1 MTEALVRDT
10 LKEVLIEE
18 FEVEEDEIVEGA
30 NFFQDLDMDSLD
42 AIDLIV
48 MMDKKLNIDLKA
60 EDAQKIRTIDEF
72 VALIMTR
79 VS

>member
-1 MTEALVRDT
+1 MTEELVRAT

-30 NFFQDLDMDSLD
+30 NFFEDLDMDSLD

-79 VS
+79 V

>member
-1 MTEALVRDT
+1 MTEALVRET

-30 NFFQDLDMDSLD
+30 NFFEDLDMDSLD

-79 VS
+79 A

>member
-1 MTEALVRDT
+1 MTEELVRAT

-30 NFFQDLDMDSLD
+30 NFFEDLDMDSLD

-48 MMDKKLNIDLKA
+48 MRAKKLNIDLKA

-79 VS
+79 A

>member
-18 FEVEEDEIVEGA
+18 FEVEEEEIVEGA
-30 NFFQDLDMDSLD
+30 NFFEDLDMDSLD

-79 VS
+79 V

>member
-1 MTEALVRDT
+1 MTEELVRAT

-18 FEVEEDEIVEGA
+18 FEVEEDEIVTGA
-30 NFFQDLDMDSLD
+30 NFFEDLDMDSLD

-48 MMDKKLNIDLKA
+48 MMDKKLGIDLKA

-79 VS
+79 A

>member
-1 MTEALVRDT
+1 MNEALVRET
-10 LKEVLIEE
+10 LKEILVEE
-18 FEVEEDEIVEGA
+18 FEVEEDEIVPGA
-30 NFFQDLDMDSLD
+30 NFFEDLDMDSLD

-72 VALIMTR
+72 VNLIMTR
-79 VS
+79 V

>member
-1 MTEALVRDT
+1 MTEELVRET
-10 LKEVLIEE
+10 LNEVLIDE
-18 FEVEEDEIVEGA
+18 FEVEEDEIKGSA
-30 NFFQDLDMDSLD
+30 NFFKDLEMDSLD

-79 VS
+79 V

>member
-1 MTEALVRDT
+1 MTEALVRDA

-30 NFFQDLDMDSLD
+30 NFFTDLDMDSLD

-48 MMDKKLNIDLKA
+48 MMDKKLSIDLKA

-79 VS
+79 V

>member
-1 MTEALVRDT
+1 MTEAFVRDT

-18 FEVEEDEIVEGA
+18 FEVEEDEIIEGA
-30 NFFQDLDMDSLD
+30 NFFTDLDMDSLD

-79 VS
+79 A

>member
-1 MTEALVRDT
+1 MTEELVRAT

-30 NFFQDLDMDSLD
+30 NFFEDLDMDSLD

-60 EDAQKIRTIDEF
+60 EDAQKIKTIDEF
-72 VALIMTR
+72 VALILTR
-79 VS
+79 G

>member
-1 MTEALVRDT
+1 MTVESVTAT

-18 FEVEEDEIVEGA
+18 FEVEEDEIVSGA
-30 NFFQDLDMDSLD
+30 NFFEDLDMDSLD

-48 MMDKKLNIDLKA
+48 MMDKKLGIDLKA

-72 VALIMTR
+72 IDLIMTR
-79 VS
+79 A

>member
-30 NFFQDLDMDSLD
+30 NFFEDLDMDSLD

-60 EDAQKIRTIDEF
+60 EDAQKIRTINEF

-79 VS
+79 A

>member
-30 NFFQDLDMDSLD
+30 NFFSDLDMDSLD

-79 VS
+79 V

>member
-30 NFFQDLDMDSLD
+30 NFFSDLDMDSLD

-48 MMDKKLNIDLKA
+48 MMDKILNIDLKA

-79 VS
+79 V

>member
-1 MTEALVRDT
+1 MTEELVRAT

-30 NFFQDLDMDSLD
+30 NFFEDLDMDSLD

-72 VALIMTR
+72 VALILTR
-79 VS
+79 G

>member
-1 MTEALVRDT
+1 MTEELVRAT

-30 NFFQDLDMDSLD
+30 NFFEDLDMDSLD

-72 VALIMTR
+72 VELIMTR
-79 VS
+79 A

>member
-1 MTEALVRDT
+1 MTEELVRAT

-30 NFFQDLDMDSLD
+30 NFFEDFDMDSLD

-48 MMDKKLNIDLKA
+48 MMDKKLNIELKA

-72 VALIMTR
+72 VSLILSR
-79 VS
+79 A

>member
-30 NFFQDLDMDSLD
+30 NFFEDLDMDSLD

-79 VS
+79 V

>member
-1 MTEALVRDT
+1 MTEELVRAT

-30 NFFQDLDMDSLD
+30 NFFEDLDMDSLD

-79 VS
+79 G

>member
-1 MTEALVRDT
+1 MTEELVRAT

-30 NFFQDLDMDSLD
+30 NFFEDLDMDSLD

-72 VALIMTR
+72 VSLILSR
-79 VS
+79 A

>member
-18 FEVEEDEIVEGA
+18 FEVEEDEIKEGA
-30 NFFQDLDMDSLD
+30 NFFEDLDMDSLD

-72 VALIMTR
+72 VTLIMTR
-79 VS
+79 A

>member
-30 NFFQDLDMDSLD
+30 NFFTDLDMDSLD

-79 VS
+79 A

>member
-1 MTEALVRDT
+1 MTEELVRAT

-18 FEVEEDEIVEGA
+18 FEVEEDEIVTGA
-30 NFFQDLDMDSLD
+30 NFFEDLDMDSLD

-79 VS
+79 A

>member
-18 FEVEEDEIVEGA
+18 FEVEEDEIKEGA
-30 NFFQDLDMDSLD
+30 NFFEDLDMDSLD

-79 VS
+79 A

>member
-1 MTEALVRDT
+1 MTEEFVREA

-18 FEVEEDEIVEGA
+18 FEVEEDEIVPGA
-30 NFFQDLDMDSLD
+30 NFFEDLDMDSLD

-79 VS
+79 D

>member
-30 NFFQDLDMDSLD
+30 NFFEDLDMDSLD

-79 VS
+79 A

>member
-1 MTEALVRDT
+1 MTEELVRAT

-30 NFFQDLDMDSLD
+30 NFFEDLDMDSLD

-72 VALIMTR
+72 VTLIMTR
-79 VS
+79 A

>member
-1 MTEALVRDT
+1 MTEELVRET
-10 LKEVLIEE
+10 LKEVLIDE
-18 FEVEEDEIVEGA
+18 FEVEEDEIKGSA
-30 NFFQDLDMDSLD
+30 NFFKDLEMDSLD

-79 VS
+79 G

>member
-1 MTEALVRDT
+1 MTVERVTAT

-18 FEVEEDEIVEGA
+18 FEVEEDEIVSGA
-30 NFFQDLDMDSLD
+30 NFFEDLDMDSLD

-48 MMDKKLNIDLKA
+48 MMDKKLGIDLKA

-72 VALIMTR
+72 IDLIMTR
-79 VS
+79 V

>member
-1 MTEALVRDT
+1 MTEELVRAT
-10 LKEVLIEE
+10 LKEVLMEE
-18 FEVEEDEIVEGA
+18 FEVEEDEIVAGA
-30 NFFQDLDMDSLD
+30 NFFEDLDMDSLD

-72 VALIMTR
+72 VNLIMTR
-79 VS
+79 G